1 MNPSSDV
8 TRRRAL
14 VGAAG
19 VTAAVSLTSGGFL
32 ATPAA
37 AAGPAATPGAPAPT
51 GPAPEPFRGDHLK
64 EALREAEA
72 RRRRIH
78 TGRASANGWEM
89 QKLADADGGDIAT
102 RSVPGTG
109 LRVAVRTGD
118 VEAVLVHV
126 VRRFHYEV
134 DALGQD
140 GEPHA
145 LVGWVAP
152 GTVRDSRLPE
162 SNQASGT
169 AVVIRPGSYP
179 PGVRGGF
186 TARQQEVVRD
196 ILADTEGL
204 VRWGGDD
211 DRPYEGLF
219 HLAVRPGDDRLQ
231 RVADRLRAWDETPG
245 LGAGTLPDVT
255 EPSRRRRAA
264 RYR

>member
-37 AAGPAATPGAPAPT
+37 AAPVPTAPAASAQPARND
-51 GPAPEPFRGDHLK
+51 ALK
-64 EALREAEA
+64 EALRRA
-72 RRRRIH
+72 RERNRLIF
-78 TGRASANGWEM
+78 TGRPSANGWEM

-109 LRVAVRTGD
+109 LSVAVRTGD

-134 DALGQD
+134 EDLGGRP
-140 GEPHA
+140 GEPRP
-145 LVGWVAP
+145 LEGWVAP

-196 ILADTEGL
+196 ILAETEGL

-219 HLAVRPGDDRLQ
+219 HLAVRPGDARLA
-231 RVADRLRAWDETPG
+231 RVADRLRAWGETPG

-255 EPSRRRRAA
+255 EPARRRRAA

>member
-1 MNPSSDV
+1 MNTTTDV

-14 VGAAG
+14 AATAG
-19 VTAAVSLTSGGFL
+19 VAVSLGSTGIL
-32 ATPAA
+32 AAPAA
-37 AAGPAATPGAPAPT
+37 AAAPAAPAVPPQ
-51 GPAPEPFRGDHLK
+51 PARNDALK
-64 EALREAEA
+64 DALRGA
-72 RRRRIH
+72 RERNRRIF
-78 TGRASANGWEM
+78 TGRPSANGWEM
-89 QKLADADGGDIAT
+89 QKLADVDGGDIAT
-102 RSVPGTG
+102 RSVSGTG
-109 LRVAVRTGD
+109 LSVAVRTGD

-134 DALGQD
+134 DALGRD

-145 LVGWVAP
+145 LAGWVAP

-204 VRWGGDD
+204 VRWGADD

-219 HLAVRPGDDRLQ
+219 HLAVRPGDARLA
-231 RVADRLRAWDETPG
+231 RVADRLRSWEETPG
-245 LGAGTLPDVT
+245 LGAGTLPDVA
-255 EPSRRRRAA
+255 EPARRRRAA
-264 RYR
+264 RHR